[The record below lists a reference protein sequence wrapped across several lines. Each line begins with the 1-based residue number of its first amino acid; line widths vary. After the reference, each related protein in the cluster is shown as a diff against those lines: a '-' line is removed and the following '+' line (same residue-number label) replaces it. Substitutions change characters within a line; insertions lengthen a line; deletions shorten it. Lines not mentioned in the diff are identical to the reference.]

1 MLITF
6 ICILD
11 AKTIFFYIGDDD
23 TDFLKSIFKS
33 KTNKDEL

>member
-6 ICILD
+6 IYILVV
-11 AKTIFFYIGDDD
+11 KTNFFDTGDDD
-23 TDFLKSIFKS
+23 TDFLKSIFKG